1 MIACWHYS
9 SPTTLARYFHRCRCC
24 CYANLHTYISILNA
38 SKSKCGKKCISEYE
52 VDSYYKCV
60 NKLQKSNFFVGK
72 LNNSLL
78 TQRTKFHDHF
88 PCSNSNNQSM
98 ILMWKGKI
106 EALRGVQKIVL
117 VLGEANEECVSLSWS
132 RNQLAIEKKVNLKAH
147 LMIKYINILHS
158 EEKQEKSTLETHS
171 IVVSERLSS

>member
-1 MIACWHYS
+1 M
-9 SPTTLARYFHRCRCC
+9 L
-24 CYANLHTYISILNA
+24 TYILILA
-38 SKSKCGKKCISEYE
+38 YSTHRKSKCGKKCISEYE
-52 VDSYYKCV
+52 VDSYYKYV
-60 NKLQKSNFFVGK
+60 NKLEKSIFFCWK
-72 LNNSLL
+72 AL